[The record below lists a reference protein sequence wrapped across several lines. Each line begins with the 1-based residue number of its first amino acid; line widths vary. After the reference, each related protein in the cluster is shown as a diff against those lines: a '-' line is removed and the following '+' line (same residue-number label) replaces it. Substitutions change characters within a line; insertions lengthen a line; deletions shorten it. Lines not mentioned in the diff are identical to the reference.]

1 MVVGVECT
9 LRLLVVG
16 RALADASGPITAIAA
31 KRSVGAR
38 PPPAGCLP
46 LCRPRRRHCAEAY
59 ASLGELAHLRL
70 PSVPHQA

>member
-38 PPPAGCLP
+38 PPRLGVFLCAG
-46 LCRPRRRHCAEAY
+46 
-59 ASLGELAHLRL
+59 LGVVI
-70 PSVPHQA
+70 VPKPMLL